1 MRKLNY
7 FTTYFYGQ
15 RVSQFAL
22 PRYDGSSFLYLCA
35 RTRASV
41 SCSIGKTEYPTLSPY
56 FSGIIPRMLLLFSQV
71 IPRNLPY

>member
-1 MRKLNY
+1 MRKSNY
-7 FTTYFYGQ
+7 VTTDFHGQ

-41 SCSIGKTEYPTLSPY
+41 SCSIGKPEYLTLCPY
-56 FSGIIPRMLLLFSQV
+56 SSGIIPRMLLLFSQFM
-71 IPRNLPY
+71 PRNLPY